1 MSKRKFQEEYSYED
15 YKSFLS
21 NINSVENI
29 ILYEHLFPELFENGI
44 LFDKF
49 RLIFDTFDSEFY
61 EEILFNNNCI
71 TSKEYFDSI
80 KKNIY
85 LLKNNKYILEY
96 ILETF
101 SLDYSI
107 NGINLT
113 SFRYS
118 CLKRYC
124 ILAKLIASHIEF
136 NPKDIKNMFYEF
148 CIQIR
153 PDVCK
158 FLYSMNNEACS
169 RCDISN
175 NTEKNCNVNGSSKDG
190 SSKDNTFISSI
201 YNNLKDKISKCTLYE
216 EFNDI
221 KNDFIEIIK
230 LLTSFDSRVVI
241 YVVSSS
247 NVSENSSLSTD
258 DSFNKFIVN
267 QKLEVFNVDTP
278 RYLFPHKMS
287 LNEFIKELPYG
298 LKLNNNKI
306 EYIKHIPVIEKYCQ
320 FCYTNT
326 PNVISNCKI
335 SLTKRSEV
343 NKELFTEEYCS
354 EENIE
359 KNCNVNGSSS
369 LFTGMLVEV
378 NTHQYCN
385 VCISELLLKE
395 VKCPIC
401 NMVFSVDELCHI
413 VTKPEDDEY
422 LIREFTEKIKIKN

>member
-1 MSKRKFQEEYSYED
+1 MSKRKFKEESSINYTYDD

-49 RLIFDTFDSEFY
+49 KLIFNTFNSEFY

-113 SFRYS
+113 SFRNS

-158 FLYSMNNEACS
+158 FLYSMNNKA
-169 RCDISN
+169 
-175 NTEKNCNVNGSSKDG
+175 
-190 SSKDNTFISSI
+190 
-201 YNNLKDKISKCTLYE
+201 Y
-216 EFNDI
+216 
-221 KNDFIEIIK
+221 
-230 LLTSFDSRVVI
+230 
-241 YVVSSS
+241 
-247 NVSENSSLSTD
+247 
-258 DSFNKFIVN
+258 
-267 QKLEVFNVDTP
+267 
-278 RYLFPHKMS
+278 
-287 LNEFIKELPYG
+287 
-298 LKLNNNKI
+298 
-306 EYIKHIPVIEKYCQ
+306 
-320 FCYTNT
+320 
-326 PNVISNCKI
+326 
-335 SLTKRSEV
+335 
-343 NKELFTEEYCS
+343 NKELFSETLLEE
-354 EENIE
+354 
-359 KNCNVNGSSS
+359 
-369 LFTGMLVEV
+369 T
-378 NTHQYCN
+378 T
-385 VCISELLLKE
+385 
-395 VKCPIC
+395 
-401 NMVFSVDELCHI
+401 
-413 VTKPEDDEY
+413 
-422 LIREFTEKIKIKN
+422 